1 MNTKVSSKNVVN
13 VKIHNKNDKSKNIIV
28 TETLQ
33 KNQIIIKEKPKRV
46 TKRKDDDWEDIE
58 EVNNCEKIEKSEFVQ
73 NIITNYSPKYRN
85 IKFQFDDISGR
96 VCFSNYNLDYLSRHS
111 KASYTDIVI
120 IIGIPE
126 IHNKINSLI
135 AVGASCFSQTESIT
149 YLCNKI
155 NKLKTRHGDQDKFIH
170 LFADEMITQLNN
182 ARKRWKLFSAID
194 TRYGNI
200 DDSHVR
206 TIVTIVTVQRSN
218 ELEIINYQYDISMF
232 LKMKENCEKKLF
244 TQRPVGFCHDTNIH
258 AIAHIINNLQI
269 NPNSCCLEFG
279 YGYPIFS
286 CCLAMISKKIVDAVD
301 IDETINYILQTID
314 IITNSE
320 NEYMNKFEIC
330 EEDLQYNLNKIDS
343 KSTFKRIKLEVDDTQ
358 EEILEG
364 IDEKTVSSDSS
375 SSTSLDSSVY
385 LESDNIEDTDS
396 VDETDN
402 KYKNNEA
409 SKAHSSSGFDSSSE
423 SDKS

>member
-1 MNTKVSSKNVVN
+1 M
-13 VKIHNKNDKSKNIIV
+13 
-28 TETLQ
+28 
-33 KNQIIIKEKPKRV
+33 
-46 TKRKDDDWEDIE
+46 
-58 EVNNCEKIEKSEFVQ
+58 
-73 NIITNYSPKYRN
+73 
-85 IKFQFDDISGR
+85 
-96 VCFSNYNLDYLSRHS
+96 
-111 KASYTDIVI
+111 
-120 IIGIPE
+120 
-126 IHNKINSLI
+126 
-135 AVGASCFSQTESIT
+135 
-149 YLCNKI
+149 
-155 NKLKTRHGDQDKFIH
+155 
-170 LFADEMITQLNN
+170 
-182 ARKRWKLFSAID
+182 LFS
-194 TRYGNI
+194 
-200 DDSHVR
+200 
-206 TIVTIVTVQRSN
+206 
-218 ELEIINYQYDISMF
+218 YDF
-232 LKMKENCEKKLF
+232 KK
-244 TQRPVGFCHDTNIH
+244 N
-258 AIAHIINNLQI
+258 
-269 NPNSCCLEFG
+269 
-279 YGYPIFS
+279 
-286 CCLAMISKKIVDAVD
+286 VDAVD

-375 SSTSLDSSVY
+375 STSLDSSVY